1 MMFPFLVLIV
11 NSLHAGADGGQNLVG
26 GGVEGIAE
34 NGHRKVVAEDLN
46 TVAFF
51 TVNAGD
57 VDHRYIHAD
66 VTDVFSLLTV
76 Y

>member
-26 GGVEGIAE
+26 AGVEGIAE